1 MDALRT
7 AKVARLIQKEL
18 GELFRVETQQTR
30 GVMVSVTEVR
40 LSPDLSIARV
50 FLSIFPDQHATE
62 LIEAIRE
69 RSGVVRYDLGKRLG
83 AQLRRIPELVFHLD
97 TSLEYARRIDQLLDE
112 NPVTSSPEEDSEEE

>member
-50 FLSIFPDQHATE
+50 FLSVFPDQHATE